1 MMLGFFKR
9 TIPAVDACELGRT
22 VVALA
27 LPAGSAPPSGCQ
39 AVVVGTDGRTRR
51 LQAAR
56 RIEARE
62 GETAYAFHPG
72 PYTADLLPF
81 EAAPEICLRTS
92 FAIDAPDPQASQ
104 QRFDLYLASEVS
116 GRLALAAL
124 VAAIEAALRHELAT
138 GGLELPPCTTLE
150 EWNAFRQGLNQLLY
164 MRFGVTVD
172 DCVPVDLGDSRDYA
186 RELAARAQAAAEVA
200 CPSVETKA
208 VPAERFDPAAEDAK
222 ALRRLFLELPCLM
235 CGLRLAAM
243 PAAQEQFHRQQAL
256 LQRLD
261 LVSVGVNAMPALAL
275 MASCAAHATAAAP
288 VSRWTRPGP
297 CWRACA
303 RPAKPRCR
311 ICTTRPSASSPTWR
325 PIAPDGAAS
334 AMKERRHD
342 PGRRFGKLRRSVPLP
357 AGRRLQP
364 DADCHPPPAHEPRR
378 REMQRGR

>member
-1 MMLGFFKR
+1 MLGFFKR
-9 TIPAVDACELGRT
+9 NAPAADACELGRT
-22 VVALA
+22 VVALT
-27 LPAGSAPPSGCQ
+27 LPAGSTPPAGCQ

-72 PYTADLLPF
+72 PYVADLLPF
-81 EAAPEICLRTS
+81 EAAPEIGLRTS

-116 GRLALAAL
+116 GRLELAAL
-124 VAAIEAALRHELAT
+124 VAAVEAALRHELAT
-138 GGLELPPCTTLE
+138 GGLELPPCTSLD

-164 MRFGVTVD
+164 MRFGLTVD

-186 RELAARAQAAAEVA
+186 RELATRAQAVVEAAPA
-200 CPSVETKA
+200 RVEHA
-208 VPAERFDPAAEDAK
+208 AAPAQRFDPAIEDAK

-275 MASCAAHATAAAP
+275 AAP
-288 VSRWTRPGP
+288 GQ
-297 CWRACA
+297 
-303 RPAKPRCR
+303 
-311 ICTTRPSASSPTWR
+311 
-325 PIAPDGAAS
+325 
-334 AMKERRHD
+334 
-342 PGRRFGKLRRSVPLP
+342 PLP
-357 AGRRLQP
+357 AQEQLRRARHSRRACVSLDEAWALLARLRQAGEAALPQLYGEAERIVANLEADCAGRRSLAG
-364 DADCHPPPAHEPRR
+364 DEEAA
-378 REMQRGR
+378 